1 MKRFINGKMLVGT
14 LATASVL
21 MCISLTII
29 LLQHPA
35 SDPGLKPADL
45 GQAAMTVIVAP
56 TSTPNLGVAPTFT
69 PSPLPPTATP
79 TPLPGAIGLGAFVQI
94 SGTEGQGLRLRAG
107 PGLGNDQLFLGYDS
121 EVYQVVDG
129 PVDADGHTWW
139 KLTAPYDA
147 TRTGWAVQDYLT
159 VIQSP

>member
-1 MKRFINGKMLVGT
+1 MKRLVNGKMLIGAFV
-14 LATASVL
+14 TASVL

-35 SDPGLKPADL
+35 SNPNLEPAAY
-45 GQAAMTVIVAP
+45 GQAAMTVIAAP
-56 TSTPNLGVAPTFT
+56 TSTPDLGLSTQT
-69 PSPLPPTATP
+69 PPPLPPTITP
-79 TPLPGAIGLGAFVQI
+79 TPLPGTIAVGAFVQI
-94 SGTEGQGLRLRAG
+94 SGTEGQGLRLRGG
-107 PGLGNDQLFLGYDS
+107 PSLSNDQLFLGYDS

-159 VIQSP
+159 FIQSP